1 MSLGERLGTAG
12 NAKIE
17 FVRQR
22 PKAGMNLF
30 GKKGNDGK
38 ARVSRAF
45 FVTCGQSS
53 EQIRPTNLFVSL
65 ALRLHHYAASDVLA
79 ADNASSLES
88 VRMNTS
94 LSPPA
99 PCVKL
104 GDVRTVAD
112 KLGVSPRTV
121 YRLAD
126 AGRMPQPLKL
136 GSLVRWNLSQIDDW
150 VDAGCPDCRKGA
162 AR

>member
-1 MSLGERLGTAG
+1 MMRRKVVRTKFRPARPLVATADKTRLFRSLRRTNGAPDKILSAICPARLTDWG
-12 NAKIE
+12 
-17 FVRQR
+17 
-22 PKAGMNLF
+22 
-30 GKKGNDGK
+30 
-38 ARVSRAF
+38 
-45 FVTCGQSS
+45 C
-53 EQIRPTNLFVSL
+53 
-65 ALRLHHYAASDVLA
+65 AASDVLA

-88 VRMNTS
+88 VRMNAS